1 VLEIL
6 LIDDETSIRLPV
18 GDALRARGHRVAT
31 ASDGDEAMARLDAEV
46 FHLVV
51 SDVRLPKGDGF
62 SILRRVRRDCP
73 WTDVLLMTA
82 YGTIADAVAAMKEQA
97 IDYVTKPF
105 DVQELV
111 TVVDRIDERRRLKE
125 ELREVRAQLAARRAE
140 DLLIGRSPPMAR
152 LREQI
157 DAIASSDAAVLLTGE
172 SGTGKE
178 LVARMLHD
186 RGPRRDRP
194 FVAVN
199 CAAVPGTLIEA
210 ELFGYERGAF
220 TGAMRK
226 REGRFAAADGGTLF
240 LDEIG
245 EMPQEAQA
253 KLLRV
258 LQDGTFEP
266 IGTNTTVRVD
276 VRLISA
282 TNRELR
288 AAIEQGGFRQDLY
301 FRIRVLELVLPALRD
316 RPTDLPILVEHFL
329 REFTPPAATSPIS
342 LSPAAW
348 AALGRY
354 PFPGNVRELK
364 HALQHATILARGGE
378 IQLQHLPRDL
388 QGDADDEPA
397 GHLRPLSMVLE
408 EYEREHI
415 LRTLKTVEGERKRAA
430 DLLGISRKSLW
441 KKMAKYGL
449 SDFAHRR

>member
-1 VLEIL
+1 
-6 LIDDETSIRLPV
+6 
-18 GDALRARGHRVAT
+18 
-31 ASDGDEAMARLDAEV
+31 
-46 FHLVV
+46 
-51 SDVRLPKGDGF
+51 
-62 SILRRVRRDCP
+62 ILRRVRRDCP

-97 IDYVTKPF
+97 VDYVTKPF

-111 TVVDRIDERRRLKE
+111 TVVDRIDERRRLRE

-157 DAIASSDAAVLLTGE
+157 DAVAASDAAVLLTGE

-186 RGPRRDRP
+186 RSPRRERP

-199 CAAVPGTLIEA
+199 CAAVPHALIEA

-220 TGAMRK
+220 TGALRK

-245 EMPQEAQA
+245 EMPLEAQA

-258 LQDGTFEP
+258 LNDGSFEP

-288 AAIEQGGFRQDLY
+288 TAIDEGEFRQDLY
-301 FRIRVLELVLPALRD
+301 FRV
-316 RPTDLPILVEHFL
+316 
-329 REFTPPAATSPIS
+329 
-342 LSPAAW
+342 
-348 AALGRY
+348 
-354 PFPGNVRELK
+354 
-364 HALQHATILARGGE
+364 
-378 IQLQHLPRDL
+378 
-388 QGDADDEPA
+388 
-397 GHLRPLSMVLE
+397 
-408 EYEREHI
+408 
-415 LRTLKTVEGERKRAA
+415 
-430 DLLGISRKSLW
+430 
-441 KKMAKYGL
+441 
-449 SDFAHRR
+449 

>member
-6 LIDDETSIRLPV
+6 LVDDETAIRLPV
-18 GDALRARGHRVAT
+18 SEALRARGHHVAT
-31 ASDGDEAMARLDAEV
+31 AADGDEAMARLDAEV

-51 SDVRLPKGDGF
+51 SDVRLPRGDGF

-125 ELREVRAQLAARRAE
+125 ELRQVRAQLAARRA
-140 DLLIGRSPPMAR
+140 DDHLIGRSPPVAR
-152 LREQI
+152 LREQVE
-157 DAIASSDAAVLLTGE
+157 AVAATDAAVLLTGE

-186 RGPRRDRP
+186 RSPRRDRP

-199 CAAVPGTLIEA
+199 CAAVPPTLIEA

-220 TGAMRK
+220 TGALRK
-226 REGRFAAADGGTLF
+226 REGRFSAANGGTLF

-245 EMPQEAQA
+245 EMPLEAQA

-266 IGTNTTVRVD
+266 IGTNTSMRVD

-282 TNRELR
+282 SNRDLR
-288 AAIEQGGFRQDLY
+288 TAIEQGGFRQDLY
-301 FRIRVLELVLPALRD
+301 YRVRVLELLLPPLRE
-316 RPTDLPILVEHFL
+316 RPSDLPLLVEHFL
-329 REFTPPAATSPIS
+329 REFTPAGETPPS

-364 HALQHATILARGGE
+364 HAIQHATILARGGE

-388 QGDADDEPA
+388 LGDADDEPA
-397 GHLRPLSMVLE
+397 GHVRPLSMVIE

-415 LRTLKTVEGERKRAA
+415 LRTLKLVQGERKRAA
-430 DLLGISRKSLW
+430 ELLGISRKSLW
-441 KKMAKYGL
+441 KKMGRYGL
-449 SDFAHRR
+449 SDFARR

>member
-6 LIDDETSIRLPV
+6 LVDDETAIRMPV
-18 GDALRARGHRVAT
+18 GDALRARGHRVAI
-31 ASDGDEAMARLDAEV
+31 ASDGEEAMARLDAEV
-46 FHLVV
+46 YHLVV
-51 SDVRLPKGDGF
+51 SDVRLPKRDGF
-62 SILRRVRRDCP
+62 EILRRVRRECP
-73 WTDVLLMTA
+73 STDVLLMTA
-82 YGTIADAVAAMKEQA
+82 YGTIADAVVAMKEQA
-97 IDYVTKPF
+97 VDYVTKPF

-111 TVVDRIDERRRLKE
+111 GVVDRIDERRRLRD
-125 ELREVRAQLAARRAE
+125 ELRQARAQLAARRAD
-140 DLLIGRSPPMAR
+140 DLIIGRSPAIVR
-152 LREQI
+152 LREQV
-157 DAIASSDAAVLLTGE
+157 DAIADSDAAVLLTGE

-186 RGPRRDRP
+186 RSPRRDKR

-199 CAAVPGTLIEA
+199 CAAVPPTLIEA

-220 TGAMRK
+220 TGALRK

-245 EMPQEAQA
+245 EMPLDAQA

-282 TNRELR
+282 TNRDLR
-288 AAIEQGGFRQDLY
+288 AAIERGGFRQDLY
-301 FRIRVLELVLPALRD
+301 FRIRVLELLLPALRE
-316 RPTDLPILVEHFL
+316 RPTDLPLLVEHFL
-329 REFTPPAATSPIS
+329 RELTPAVSTTPV

-354 PFPGNVRELK
+354 EFPGNVRELK

-388 QGDADDEPA
+388 QGDAADERA
-397 GHLRPLSMVLE
+397 GHVRPLSLVLE

-415 LRTLKTVEGERKRAA
+415 LRTLKLVGGERQTAA
-430 DLLGISRKSLW
+430 KLLGISRKSLW
-441 KKMAKYGL
+441 KKLGKYGL
-449 SDFAHRR
+449 SDFGGRR

>member
-6 LIDDETSIRLPV
+6 LIDDETAIRLPV
-18 GDALRARGHRVAT
+18 SEALRARGHHVAT

-51 SDVRLPKGDGF
+51 SDVRLPRGDGF

-125 ELREVRAQLAARRAE
+125 ELRQVRAQLAARRS
-140 DLLIGRSPPMAR
+140 DDHLIGRSPPLAR
-152 LREQI
+152 LREQVEAVAAT
-157 DAIASSDAAVLLTGE
+157 DASVLLTGE

-186 RGPRRDRP
+186 RSPRKERP
-194 FVAVN
+194 FIAVN
-199 CAAVPGTLIEA
+199 CAAVPPTLIEA

-220 TGAMRK
+220 TGALRK
-226 REGRFAAADGGTLF
+226 REGRFSAANGGTLF

-245 EMPQEAQA
+245 EMPLEAQA

-258 LQDGTFEP
+258 LQDGIFEP
-266 IGTNTTVRVD
+266 IGTNTSQHVD

-282 TNRELR
+282 SNRDLR
-288 AAIEQGGFRQDLY
+288 LAIEQGGFRQDLY
-301 FRIRVLELVLPALRD
+301 YRVRVLELLLPPLRE
-316 RPTDLPILVEHFL
+316 RPSDLPLLVEHFL
-329 REFTPPAATSPIS
+329 REFTPAGGASPT

-354 PFPGNVRELK
+354 SFPGNVRELK
-364 HALQHATILARGGE
+364 HAIQHATIRGGE
-378 IQLQHLPRDL
+378 VQLQHLPRDL
-388 QGDADDEPA
+388 LGDADEEPA
-397 GHLRPLSMVLE
+397 GHVRPLSMVIE

-415 LRTLKTVEGERKRAA
+415 LRTLKLVQGERKRAA
-430 DLLGISRKSLW
+430 ELLGISRKSLW
-441 KKMAKYGL
+441 KKMGRYGL
-449 SDFAHRR
+449 SDFARR

>member
-1 VLEIL
+1 MLDIL
-6 LIDDETSIRLPV
+6 LVDDETAIRLPV
-18 GDALRARGHRVAT
+18 GEALRARGHRVSLAN
-31 ASDGDEAMARLDAEV
+31 DGEEAMARLDAEV
-46 FHLVV
+46 FQLVL
-51 SDVRLPKGDGF
+51 SDVRLPRGDGF

-97 IDYVTKPF
+97 VDYVTKPF
-105 DVQELV
+105 DVQELM
-111 TVVDRIDERRRLKE
+111 TVVDRIDERRQLKD
-125 ELREVRAQLAARRAE
+125 ELRQVRAQLAARRT
-140 DLLIGRSPPMAR
+140 DDHLIGRSPPITR
-152 LREQI
+152 LRDQV
-157 DAIASSDAAVLLTGE
+157 DAVAESDAAVLLTGE

-186 RGPRRDRP
+186 RSPRRKKP
-194 FVAVN
+194 FIAVN
-199 CAAVPGTLIEA
+199 CAAVPPTLIEA

-220 TGAMRK
+220 TGAMRR
-226 REGRFAAADGGTLF
+226 REGRFAVANGGTLF

-245 EMPQEAQA
+245 EMPLEAQA

-266 IGTNTTVRVD
+266 IGTNETSRVD
-276 VRLISA
+276 VRLVSA

-288 AAIEQGGFRQDLY
+288 TANERGTFRQDLY

-316 RPTDLPILVEHFL
+316 RPADLPLLVEHFL
-329 REFTPPAATSPIS
+329 REFTPASASAPPS

-364 HALQHATILARGGE
+364 HALQHATILARGSE

-388 QGDADDEPA
+388 HGDSADESG
-397 GHLRPLSMVLE
+397 GHLRPLSLVLE

-415 LRTLKTVEGERKRAA
+415 LRTLKLVQAERKRAA
-430 DLLGISRKSLW
+430 QMLGISRKSLW
-441 KKMAKYGL
+441 KKMNKYGL
-449 SDFAHRR
+449 SNFGR

>member
-18 GDALRARGHRVAT
+18 GEALRARGHHVAT
-31 ASDGDEAMARLDAEV
+31 ASDGDEAMARLDSEV

-62 SILRRVRRDCP
+62 SILRRVQRDCP

-82 YGTIADAVAAMKEQA
+82 YGTIADAVAAMKEHA

-125 ELREVRAQLAARRAE
+125 ELRQVRAQLAARRA
-140 DLLIGRSPPMAR
+140 DDHLIGRSPPIAR
-152 LREQI
+152 LREQVE
-157 DAIASSDAAVLLTGE
+157 AVAASDASVLLTGE

-186 RGPRRDRP
+186 RSTRRDRP
-194 FVAVN
+194 FIAVN
-199 CAAVPGTLIEA
+199 CAAVPPTLIEA

-220 TGAMRK
+220 TGALRK
-226 REGRFAAADGGTLF
+226 REGRFAAANNGTLF

-245 EMPQEAQA
+245 EMPLEAQA

-258 LQDGTFEP
+258 LQDGIFEP
-266 IGTNTTVRVD
+266 IGTNTSVQVD

-282 TNRELR
+282 SNRDLR
-288 AAIEQGGFRQDLY
+288 SAIERGTFRQDLY
-301 FRIRVLELVLPALRD
+301 YRVRVLELLLPPLRE
-316 RPTDLPILVEHFL
+316 RPTDLPLLVEHFL
-329 REFTPPAATSPIS
+329 REFTPSGGTPAV

-348 AALGRY
+348 AAIGRY

-364 HALQHATILARGGE
+364 HAIQHATILARGGE
-378 IQLQHLPRDL
+378 VQMQHLPRDL
-388 QGDADDEPA
+388 QGDAGDEPA
-397 GHLRPLSMVLE
+397 GHVRPLSMVLE

-415 LRTLKTVEGERKRAA
+415 LRTLKLVSGERKRAA
-430 DLLGISRKSLW
+430 ELLGISRKSLW
-441 KKMAKYGL
+441 KKMGRYGL

>member
-6 LIDDETSIRLPV
+6 LVDDETAIRLPV
-18 GDALRARGHRVAT
+18 SEALRARGHHVAT
-31 ASDGDEAMARLDAEV
+31 AADGDEAMARLDAEV

-51 SDVRLPKGDGF
+51 SDVRLPRGDGF

-125 ELREVRAQLAARRAE
+125 ELRQVRAQLAARRA
-140 DLLIGRSPPMAR
+140 DDHLIGRSPPVAR
-152 LREQI
+152 LREQVE
-157 DAIASSDAAVLLTGE
+157 AVAATDAAVLLTGE

-186 RGPRRDRP
+186 RSPRRDRP

-199 CAAVPGTLIEA
+199 CAAVPPTLIEA

-220 TGAMRK
+220 TGALRK
-226 REGRFAAADGGTLF
+226 REGRFSAANSGTLF

-245 EMPQEAQA
+245 EMPLEAQA

-266 IGTNTTVRVD
+266 IGTNTSMRVD

-282 TNRELR
+282 SNRDLR
-288 AAIEQGGFRQDLY
+288 TAIEQGGFRQDLY
-301 FRIRVLELVLPALRD
+301 YRVRVLELLLPPLRE
-316 RPTDLPILVEHFL
+316 RPSDLPLLVEHFL
-329 REFTPPAATSPIS
+329 REFTPAGETPPS
-342 LSPAAW
+342 LSPSAW

-364 HALQHATILARGGE
+364 HAIQHATILARGGE

-388 QGDADDEPA
+388 LGDADDEPA
-397 GHLRPLSMVLE
+397 GHVRPLSMVIE

-415 LRTLKTVEGERKRAA
+415 LRTLKLVQGERKRAA
-430 DLLGISRKSLW
+430 ELLGISRKSLW
-441 KKMAKYGL
+441 KKMGRYGL
-449 SDFAHRR
+449 SDFARR

>member
-6 LIDDETSIRLPV
+6 LVDDETAIRLPV
-18 GDALRARGHRVAT
+18 GEALRARGHRVAI
-31 ASDGDEAMARLDAEV
+31 ASDGEEAMARLDAEV
-46 FHLVV
+46 YHLVV
-51 SDVRLPKGDGF
+51 SDVRLPKRDGF
-62 SILRRVRRDCP
+62 EILRRVRRECP
-73 WTDVLLMTA
+73 STDVLLMTA
-82 YGTIADAVAAMKEQA
+82 YGTIADAVVAMKEQA

-111 TVVDRIDERRRLKE
+111 TVVDRIDERRRLRD
-125 ELREVRAQLAARRAE
+125 ELRQARAQLAARRAD
-140 DLLIGRSPPMAR
+140 DLLIGRSPPLVR
-152 LREQI
+152 LREQV
-157 DAIASSDAAVLLTGE
+157 DAIADSDAAVLLTGE

-186 RGPRRDRP
+186 RSPRRDKR

-199 CAAVPGTLIEA
+199 CAAVPPTLIEA

-220 TGAMRK
+220 TGALKK

-245 EMPQEAQA
+245 EMPHEAQA

-266 IGTNTTVRVD
+266 IGTNTTSRVD
-276 VRLISA
+276 VRLVSA
-282 TNRELR
+282 TNRDLR
-288 AAIEQGGFRQDLY
+288 AALERGTFRQDLY
-301 FRIRVLELVLPALRD
+301 FRIRVLELLLPALRD
-316 RPTDLPILVEHFL
+316 RPSDLPLLVEHFL
-329 REFTPPAATSPIS
+329 RELTPSVSTPPV

-354 PFPGNVRELK
+354 EFPGNVRELK

-388 QGDADDEPA
+388 HNDGDDERA
-397 GHLRPLSMVLE
+397 GHVRPLSLVLE

-415 LRTLKTVEGERKRAA
+415 LRTLKLVHGERQTAA
-430 DLLGISRKSLW
+430 KLLGISRKSLW
-441 KKMAKYGL
+441 KKLGKYGL
-449 SDFAHRR
+449 SDFGARR

>member
-6 LIDDETSIRLPV
+6 LVDDETAIRLPV
-18 GDALRARGHRVAT
+18 SEALRARGHHVAT
-31 ASDGDEAMARLDAEV
+31 AADGDEAMARLDAEV

-51 SDVRLPKGDGF
+51 SDVRLPRGDGF

-125 ELREVRAQLAARRAE
+125 ELRQVRAQLAARRS
-140 DLLIGRSPPMAR
+140 DDHLIGRSPPVAR
-152 LREQI
+152 LREQVE
-157 DAIASSDAAVLLTGE
+157 AVAATDAAVLLTGE

-186 RGPRRDRP
+186 RSSRRDRP
-194 FVAVN
+194 FIAVN
-199 CAAVPGTLIEA
+199 CAAVPPTLIEA

-220 TGAMRK
+220 TGALRK
-226 REGRFAAADGGTLF
+226 REGRFSAANGGTLF

-245 EMPQEAQA
+245 EMPLEAQA

-266 IGTNTTVRVD
+266 IGTNATMRVD

-282 TNRELR
+282 SNRDLR
-288 AAIEQGGFRQDLY
+288 TAIEQGVFRQDVY
-301 FRIRVLELVLPALRD
+301 YRVRVLELLLPPLRE
-316 RPTDLPILVEHFL
+316 RPTDLPLLVEHFL
-329 REFTPPAATSPIS
+329 REFTPAGETPPS

-364 HALQHATILARGGE
+364 HAIQHATILARGGE
-378 IQLQHLPRDL
+378 VQLQHLPRDL
-388 QGDADDEPA
+388 LGDADDEPA
-397 GHLRPLSMVLE
+397 GHVRPLSMVIE

-415 LRTLKTVEGERKRAA
+415 LRTLKLVQGERKRAA
-430 DLLGISRKSLW
+430 ELLGISRKSLW
-441 KKMAKYGL
+441 KKMGRYGL
-449 SDFAHRR
+449 SDFARR

>member
-18 GDALRARGHRVAT
+18 GEALRARGHRVAT

-125 ELREVRAQLAARRAE
+125 ELRQVRAQLAARRA
-140 DLLIGRSPPMAR
+140 DDHLIGRSPPIAR
-152 LREQI
+152 LREQVEAVAAT
-157 DAIASSDAAVLLTGE
+157 DASVLLTGE

-178 LVARMLHD
+178 LAARMLHD
-186 RGPRRDRP
+186 RSHRRDRP
-194 FVAVN
+194 FIAVN
-199 CAAVPGTLIEA
+199 CAAVPPTLIEA

-220 TGAMRK
+220 TGALRK

-245 EMPQEAQA
+245 EMPLEAQA

-258 LQDGTFEP
+258 LQDGIFEP
-266 IGTNTTVRVD
+266 IGTNTSVQVD

-282 TNRELR
+282 SNRDLR
-288 AAIEQGGFRQDLY
+288 SAIERGTFRQDLY
-301 FRIRVLELVLPALRD
+301 YRVRVLELLLPPLRE
-316 RPTDLPILVEHFL
+316 RPTDLPLLVEHFL
-329 REFTPPAATSPIS
+329 REFTPAGQPPPS

-354 PFPGNVRELK
+354 AFPGNVRELK

-378 IQLQHLPRDL
+378 VQLQHLPRDL
-388 QGDADDEPA
+388 QGDAGDEPA
-397 GHLRPLSMVLE
+397 GHVRPLSMVLE
-408 EYEREHI
+408 QYEREHI
-415 LRTLKTVEGERKRAA
+415 LRTLKLVHGERKRAA
-430 DLLGISRKSLW
+430 EVLGISRKSLW
-441 KKMAKYGL
+441 KKMGRYGL